1 MYKTLCLSGGGSS
14 GIAIIGSLKF
24 LEENK
29 VFLNRKIKKYIGTS
43 VGSIISFLLNLDY
56 NLDFILEFINTFNIN
71 IIFENINIDNLFNKF
86 GLLTGDEFM
95 NILKSF
101 LFNKFKMNDITFK
114 KLYNLTKKKICIVGS
129 NVSKNREEYF
139 SYETTPDMSVLKAIR
154 ISSSIPI
161 IFTPVIMN
169 GDYYCDGGL
178 TNNFPINYCNKKHT
192 LGLIVCNNNGTSI
205 NNMSS
210 YLSSIYNNIIK
221 YANIKNKYDKS
232 NTIFLKGIKGALN
245 LNKELIESLIESSK
259 KDTLY
264 FFENNSKLIVYSIV
278 QDLIESVF

>member
-101 LFNKFKMNDITFK
+101 
-114 KLYNLTKKKICIVGS
+114 
-129 NVSKNREEYF
+129 
-139 SYETTPDMSVLKAIR
+139 
-154 ISSSIPI
+154 
-161 IFTPVIMN
+161 
-169 GDYYCDGGL
+169 
-178 TNNFPINYCNKKHT
+178 
-192 LGLIVCNNNGTSI
+192 
-205 NNMSS
+205 
-210 YLSSIYNNIIK
+210 
-221 YANIKNKYDKS
+221 
-232 NTIFLKGIKGALN
+232 
-245 LNKELIESLIESSK
+245 
-259 KDTLY
+259 
-264 FFENNSKLIVYSIV
+264 YSIS
-278 QDLIESVF
+278 LK